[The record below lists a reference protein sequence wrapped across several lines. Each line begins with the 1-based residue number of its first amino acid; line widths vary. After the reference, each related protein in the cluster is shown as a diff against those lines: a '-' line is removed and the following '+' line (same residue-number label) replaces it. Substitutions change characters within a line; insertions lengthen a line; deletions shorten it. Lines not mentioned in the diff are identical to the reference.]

1 MDLFA
6 DNLQKLCLYGSMLIM
21 TLRLG
26 NYPKQEAHGTALQGT
41 LPHASFEVHGSIN
54 RRKWG
59 IPSSFGLPLP

>member
-6 DNLQKLCLYGSMLIM
+6 DNLQKLFLYGSLLIM

-26 NYPKQEAHGTALQGT
+26 NYPKQEAYGRALQGT

>member
-6 DNLQKLCLYGSMLIM
+6 DNLQKICLYGSLLIM

-26 NYPKQEAHGTALQGT
+26 NYPKQEAHDRALQGT

>member
-6 DNLQKLCLYGSMLIM
+6 DNLQKLCLYGSLLIM
-21 TLRLG
+21 TLRLE
-26 NYPKQEAHGTALQGT
+26 NYPKQEAHGRALQGI